1 MGRDRKGLLQ
11 NLLLTNLKLKIIMD
25 FLTNFMERLTKQ
37 SGSPAARTFNRQTR
51 KIDRISVN
59 NPETLGRYQV
69 LPINSA
75 VTEFPF
81 ISGRVRQIS
90 LPRRRMDESGQEQA
104 YSAWIHI
111 PSYEFYQMRDATDRV
126 VSSLTA
132 EDEKLLSSA
141 YNLWEELYAEIDGKN
156 NYPVVKDFIR
166 AKNMTIFSAYC
177 MNFWKYGSNNR
188 TPDRQNFSALFM
200 VTTKNL
206 IQAVEANINDK
217 TIMEGGNQDWIEN
230 VYNNQLKNRDGF
242 LMFSVNKDKTAKGF
256 TASATHEFGRASM
269 LSGVEIPQ
277 EDFDAGMDD
286 PVSLF
291 LGWQANSAEREKPSG
306 SRRLFN
312 AALIKEA
319 CSYMGVLL
327 SAIRAEKQKDPS
339 TPIDVMAV
347 VNKVVEDY
355 YKNLPPMEPRQQ
367 SQGEGQTTETTQT
380 TAPANDSPTTHIDPL
395 MGSQAPQSDGGFGG
409 GFGGFGAPS
418 FGNGGFGGGTQT
430 AGTPF

>member
-1 MGRDRKGLLQ
+1 
-11 NLLLTNLKLKIIMD
+11 MD

-37 SGSPAARTFNRQTR
+37 SGSPATRTFNRLTR

-90 LPRRRMDESGQEQA
+90 LPRRRMDESGEEQN
-104 YSAWIHI
+104 YNAWIHI
-111 PSYEFYQMRDATDRV
+111 PSFEFFQMRDATDRV

-132 EDEKLLSSA
+132 EDEKLLSST
-141 YNLWEELYAEIDGKN
+141 YNLWEELYSEVDGKT

-166 AKNMTIFSAYC
+166 AKNMTVFSAYC

-200 VTTKNL
+200 ITTKNF
-206 IQAVEANINDK
+206 IQSVEANINDK
-217 TIMEGGNQDWIEN
+217 NLTEGGPDWIYN

-256 TASATHEFGRASM
+256 TASATHEFGRSSM

-312 AALIKEA
+312 AALMKEA
-319 CSYMGVLL
+319 CSYMGTLL
-327 SAIRAEKQKDPS
+327 SAIRAEKAKDPS
-339 TPIDVMAV
+339 TPIDVMSV
-347 VNKVVEDY
+347 VSKVVEDY
-355 YKNLPPMEPRQQ
+355 YKNLPPLEPRQQ
-367 SQGEGQTTETTQT
+367 GNGQGVAQEAPQTQS
-380 TAPANDSPTTHIDPL
+380 APVNDSPTTHIDPL
-395 MGSQAPQSDGGFGG
+395 MGSQEPQSNGFGG
-409 GFGGFGAPS
+409 GFGGFSTPS
-418 FGNGGFGGGTQT
+418 FGNGGFGGGTQST
-430 AGTPF
+430 GTPF

>member
-1 MGRDRKGLLQ
+1 
-11 NLLLTNLKLKIIMD
+11 MD

-90 LPRRRMDESGQEQA
+90 LPRRRMDESGEEQN
-104 YSAWIHI
+104 YNAWIHI
-111 PSYEFYQMRDATDRV
+111 PSFEFFQMRDATDRV

-132 EDEKLLSSA
+132 EDEKLLSST
-141 YNLWEELYAEIDGKN
+141 YNLWEELYSEVDGKT

-166 AKNMTIFSAYC
+166 AKNMTVFSAYC

-200 VTTKNL
+200 ITTKNF
-206 IQAVEANINDK
+206 IQSVEANINDK
-217 TIMEGGNQDWIEN
+217 NLTEGGPDWIYN

-256 TASATHEFGRASM
+256 TASATHEFGRSSM

-312 AALIKEA
+312 AALMKEA
-319 CSYMGVLL
+319 CSYMGTLL
-327 SAIRAEKQKDPS
+327 SAIRAEKAKDPS
-339 TPIDVMAV
+339 TPIDVMSV
-347 VNKVVEDY
+347 VNRVVEDY
-355 YKNLPPMEPRQQ
+355 YKNLPPLEPRQQ
-367 SQGEGQTTETTQT
+367 SNVAQEAPQTHS
-380 TAPANDSPTTHIDPL
+380 APVNDSPTTHIDPL
-395 MGSQAPQSDGGFGG
+395 MGSQEPQSNGFGG
-409 GFGGFGAPS
+409 SFGGFSTPN
-418 FGNGGFGGGTQT
+418 FGNGGFGGGTQST
-430 AGTPF
+430 GTPF

>member
-1 MGRDRKGLLQ
+1 
-11 NLLLTNLKLKIIMD
+11 MD

-90 LPRRRMDESGQEQA
+90 LPRRRMDESGEEQN
-104 YSAWIHI
+104 YNAWIHI
-111 PSYEFYQMRDATDRV
+111 PSFEFFQMRDATDRV

-132 EDEKLLSSA
+132 EDEKLLSST
-141 YNLWEELYAEIDGKN
+141 YNLWEELYSEVDGKT

-166 AKNMTIFSAYC
+166 AKNMTVFSAYC

-200 VTTKNL
+200 ITTKNF
-206 IQAVEANINDK
+206 IQSVEANINDK
-217 TIMEGGNQDWIEN
+217 NLTEGGPDWIYN

-256 TASATHEFGRASM
+256 TASATHEFGRSSM

-312 AALIKEA
+312 AALMKEA
-319 CSYMGVLL
+319 CSYMGTLL
-327 SAIRAEKQKDPS
+327 SAIRAEKAKDPS

-347 VNKVVEDY
+347 VNQVVEDY
-355 YKNLPPMEPRQQ
+355 YKNLPPLEPRQQ
-367 SQGEGQTTETTQT
+367 NQGQGVAQEAPQTQS
-380 TAPANDSPTTHIDPL
+380 APVNDSPTTHIDPL
-395 MGSQAPQSDGGFGG
+395 MGSQEPQSNGFGG
-409 GFGGFGAPS
+409 GFGGFSTPS
-418 FGNGGFGGGTQT
+418 FGNGGFGGGTQST
-430 AGTPF
+430 GTPF

>member
-1 MGRDRKGLLQ
+1 
-11 NLLLTNLKLKIIMD
+11 MD

-90 LPRRRMDESGQEQA
+90 LPRRRMDESGEEQN
-104 YSAWIHI
+104 YNAWIHI
-111 PSYEFYQMRDATDRV
+111 PSFEFFQMRDATDRV

-132 EDEKLLSSA
+132 EDEKLLSST
-141 YNLWEELYAEIDGKN
+141 YNLWEELYSEVDGKT

-166 AKNMTIFSAYC
+166 AKNMTVFSAYC

-200 VTTKNL
+200 ITTKNF
-206 IQAVEANINDK
+206 IQSVEANINDK
-217 TIMEGGNQDWIEN
+217 NLTEGGPDWIYN

-256 TASATHEFGRASM
+256 TASATHEFGRSSM

-312 AALIKEA
+312 AALMKEA
-319 CSYMGVLL
+319 CSYMGTLL
-327 SAIRAEKQKDPS
+327 SAIRAEKAKDPS
-339 TPIDVMAV
+339 TPIDVMSV
-347 VNKVVEDY
+347 VARVVEDY
-355 YKNLPPMEPRQQ
+355 YKNLPPLEPRQQ
-367 SQGEGQTTETTQT
+367 NQGQAQAS
-380 TAPANDSPTTHIDPL
+380 APQAQSAPVNDSPTTHIDPL
-395 MGSQAPQSDGGFGG
+395 MGSQQPQSNGFGG
-409 GFGGFGAPS
+409 GFGGFSAPS
-418 FGNGGFGGGTQT
+418 FGNGGFGGGTQST
-430 AGTPF
+430 GTPF

>member
-1 MGRDRKGLLQ
+1 
-11 NLLLTNLKLKIIMD
+11 MD

-37 SGSPAARTFNRQTR
+37 SGSPATRTFNRQTR

-90 LPRRRMDESGQEQA
+90 LPRRRMDESGEEQN

-111 PSYEFYQMRDATDRV
+111 PSFEFFQMRDATDRV

-132 EDEKLLSSA
+132 EDEKLLSST
-141 YNLWEELYAEIDGKN
+141 YNLWEELYSEVDGKT

-166 AKNMTIFSAYC
+166 AKNMTVFSAYC

-200 VTTKNL
+200 ITTKNF
-206 IQAVEANINDK
+206 IQSVEANINDK
-217 TIMEGGNQDWIEN
+217 NLTEGGPDWIYN

-256 TASATHEFGRASM
+256 TASATHEFGRSSM

-312 AALIKEA
+312 AALMKEA
-319 CSYMGVLL
+319 CNYMGTLL
-327 SAIRAEKQKDPS
+327 SAIRAEKAKDPS

-347 VNKVVEDY
+347 VNQVVEDY
-355 YKNLPPMEPRQQ
+355 YKNLPPLEPRQQ
-367 SQGEGQTTETTQT
+367 SNGQGVAQEAPQTHS
-380 TAPANDSPTTHIDPL
+380 APVNDSPTTHIDPL
-395 MGSQAPQSDGGFGG
+395 MGSHEPQSNGFGG
-409 GFGGFGAPS
+409 GFGGFSTPS
-418 FGNGGFGGGTQT
+418 FGNGGFGGGTQST
-430 AGTPF
+430 GTPF

>member
-1 MGRDRKGLLQ
+1 
-11 NLLLTNLKLKIIMD
+11 MD

-37 SGSPAARTFNRQTR
+37 SGSPATRTFNRQTR

-90 LPRRRMDESGQEQA
+90 LPRRRMDESGEEQN
-104 YSAWIHI
+104 YNAWIHI
-111 PSYEFYQMRDATDRV
+111 PSFEFFQMRDATDRV

-132 EDEKLLSSA
+132 EDEKLLSST
-141 YNLWEELYAEIDGKN
+141 YNLWEELYSEVDGKT

-166 AKNMTIFSAYC
+166 AKNMTVFSAYC

-200 VTTKNL
+200 ITTKNF
-206 IQAVEANINDK
+206 IQSVEANINDK
-217 TIMEGGNQDWIEN
+217 NLTEGGPDWIYN

-256 TASATHEFGRASM
+256 TASATHEFGRSSM

-312 AALIKEA
+312 AALMKEA
-319 CSYMGVLL
+319 CSYMGTLL
-327 SAIRAEKQKDPS
+327 SAIRAEKAKDPS
-339 TPIDVMAV
+339 TPIDVMSV
-347 VNKVVEDY
+347 VSKVVEDY
-355 YKNLPPMEPRQQ
+355 YKNLPPLEPRQQ
-367 SQGEGQTTETTQT
+367 GNGQEVAQEAPQTQS
-380 TAPANDSPTTHIDPL
+380 APVNDSPTTHIDPL
-395 MGSQAPQSDGGFGG
+395 MGSQEPQSNGFGG
-409 GFGGFGAPS
+409 GFGGFSTPS
-418 FGNGGFGGGTQT
+418 FGNGGFGGGTQST
-430 AGTPF
+430 GTPF